1 MCVSEALAKT
11 RGGDSLPIGRLRLL
25 SPLEAL
31 QASSSSS
38 GFLLPSI
45 ACYAVPSVIG
55 SIGLRASRFIVPNRI
70 RI

>member
-1 MCVSEALAKT
+1 MCFSEALAKT

-25 SPLEAL
+25 SPHGAL
-31 QASSSSS
+31 RVFSSSS

-45 ACYAVPSVIG
+45 AYHATLSVLG
-55 SIGLRASRFIVPNRI
+55 SIGSRASRFIVPNRI